1 MGEEKKSLALYSHS
15 FSCVCSIVNVSLFPE
30 QFVIVCYNACDF
42 LCIVNSFFLIGMDV
56 RS

>member
-15 FSCVCSIVNVSLFPE
+15 FSCVCSIVNVSLFHE